1 MSYRT
6 RQVKAEPLRRREER
20 ARGPPAT
27 ARRPAARRRRRR
39 DEGDEGDEGGERRR
53 EVERRTQWTLDM
65 RAAVASKNWEAV
77 VCLAGFP
84 WAPDGAATRA
94 LCAACR
100 GGAGA
105 GVLRAL
111 QLRGAEPDSRNDGEL
126 CLVEGA
132 RAGDAAAVAWLIAQ
146 GVDLDARDRFANSA
160 LAAAATRRHGHI
172 VEILLEAGADFVGE
186 GNHAGWTVT
195 AIAAGASWF
204 GRQHARSTVAR
215 CTGADLRARAAADA
229 GADSA
234 VRALLAAGADPGTRD
249 RSGRTPAERARERG
263 HAELAAWIEQQVE
276 ARASGIGGAARA

>member
-1 MSYRT
+1 
-6 RQVKAEPLRRREER
+6 
-20 ARGPPAT
+20 
-27 ARRPAARRRRRR
+27 
-39 DEGDEGDEGGERRR
+39 
-53 EVERRTQWTLDM
+53 M

-111 QLRGAEPDSRNDGEL
+111 QLRGAEPGSRNDGEL

-195 AIAAGASWF
+195 AIAA
-204 GRQHARSTVAR
+204 
-215 CTGADLRARAAADA
+215 DA